1 MLETPEAILSVLLDI
16 YSGYLEEE
24 ITQNERDDLTPQ
36 KQAEIKS
43 RCRWLRENAW

>member
-1 MLETPEAILSVLLDI
+1 MLKTPEAILSVLLDI
-16 YSGYLEEE
+16 YSGYFEEE

-36 KQAEIKS
+36 EQAEIKS